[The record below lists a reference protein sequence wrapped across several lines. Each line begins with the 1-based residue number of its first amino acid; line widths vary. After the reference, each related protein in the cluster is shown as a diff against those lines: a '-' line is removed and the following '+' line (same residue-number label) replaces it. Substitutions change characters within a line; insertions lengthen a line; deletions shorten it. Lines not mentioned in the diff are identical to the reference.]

1 MNELLSS
8 IKNLL
13 AFPVKFT
20 LNYVKKETQ
29 RDLQISNLEKSIS
42 KIENNFDLEKRVVRV
57 EALISKD
64 LEARIIKLETEIRV
78 ARLNSV
84 KNLLKGLSKNDYQ
97 G

>member
-1 MNELLSS
+1 MNKLFSS

-20 LNYVKKETQ
+20 LNYVKKETK

-64 LEARIIKLETEIRV
+64 LEARIIKIETEISV

-84 KNLLKGLSKNDYQ
+84 KNLLKGLKIK
-97 G
+97 